1 MLAVIPTLRSVL
13 LAPVCVANFML
24 LLTGIVGLMRALKN
38 DTATLDISVSVVA
51 PGITLTDIV
60 SGREAG
66 ESLPDWAER
75 MRGLGVPIND
85 PGEVATTVVWLMGL
99 GMGANGKGM
108 LVQAGKVADVEEG
121 IAKNR
126 KVWMGTEMLELF
138 RGGRSAPL
146 FPNKL

>member
-1 MLAVIPTLRSVL
+1 
-13 LAPVCVANFML
+13 
-24 LLTGIVGLMRALKN
+24 MRALKN
-38 DTATLDISVSVVA
+38 DTATLNISVSVVA
-51 PGITLTDIV
+51 PGITLTNIV

-66 ESLPDWAER
+66 ESLSDWAKR
-75 MRGLGVPIND
+75 MRGIGVPIND
-85 PGEVATTVVWLMGL
+85 PGEVATAVVWLMSL
-99 GMGANGKGM
+99 GIGANGKGM

-126 KVWMGTEMLELF
+126 KVWMGAEMLELF

>member
-1 MLAVIPTLRSVL
+1 
-13 LAPVCVANFML
+13 
-24 LLTGIVGLMRALKN
+24 
-38 DTATLDISVSVVA
+38 
-51 PGITLTDIV
+51 
-60 SGREAG
+60 
-66 ESLPDWAER
+66 

-85 PGEVATTVVWLMGL
+85 PGEVATAVVWLMSL

-126 KVWMGTEMLELF
+126 KVWMGAEMLELF

>member
-1 MLAVIPTLRSVL
+1 MLPFLPSHRSFYFL
-13 LAPVCVANFML
+13 SHTANIML
-24 LLTGIVGLMRALKN
+24 PTGIVGLMRALKN
-38 DTATLDISVSVVA
+38 DTATLNISVSVVA
-51 PGITLTDIV
+51 PGITLTGIV

-66 ESLPDWAER
+66 ESLPDWAKR

-85 PGEVATTVVWLMGL
+85 PGEVATAVVWLMSL

-126 KVWMGTEMLELF
+126 KVWMGAEMLELF